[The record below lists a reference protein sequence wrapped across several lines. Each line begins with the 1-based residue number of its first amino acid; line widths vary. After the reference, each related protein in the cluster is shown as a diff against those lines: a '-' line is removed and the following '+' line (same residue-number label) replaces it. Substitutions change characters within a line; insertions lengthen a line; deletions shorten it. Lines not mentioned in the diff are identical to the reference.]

1 MQCKEILYIHF
12 DYKLQL
18 LPNTDKLHDVIHII
32 LIEKQK
38 ILIEQHYTHQSSSP
52 ISLYCM

>member
-38 ILIEQHYTHQSSSP
+38 ILIE
-52 ISLYCM
+52 